1 MPLPQEFLELAEK
14 VRNWGRWGED
24 DELGTLN
31 LITPD
36 VVRKGAEC
44 VRAGKRFSLAIPL
57 SPNGPQRGNIPG
69 KFNPIRTM
77 VSVNMPLSADPDH
90 VRSSDDVV
98 FMSLQG
104 ATHWDSLA
112 HVSYGGHIYNGFAA
126 DSVSVSGARRCGIDK
141 VRTLV
146 GRGVLLDV
154 ARSKGVDR
162 LEGGYAITPED
173 LDEAEA
179 RAGVG
184 IEPGDVVLIRTGH
197 LQYLKEGNTRAYAD
211 PVPGVG
217 MACAVWFRERDIAAV
232 AADTVLLEV
241 WPPEREDLVIP
252 VHMLNLVDIG
262 LTQGQNFD
270 LEELAA
276 DCAEDGRHT
285 FLLEASP
292 EPFERGLGS
301 PVNPVALK

>member
-14 VRNWGRWGED
+14 VRNWGRWGDD
-24 DELGTLN
+24 DEIGTLN

-36 VVRKGAEC
+36 VVRKAAAC
-44 VRAGKRFSLAIPL
+44 VQSGKQFSLAIPL
-57 SPNGPQRGNIPG
+57 SQDGPQRGNIHG

-77 VSVNMPLSADPDH
+77 VSVNMPLSPDPDH

-112 HVSYGGHIYNGFAA
+112 HVSYSGHIYNGYPA
-126 DSVSVSGARRCGIDK
+126 DSVDVGGARRCGIDK
-141 VRTLV
+141 VKALAS
-146 GRGVLLDV
+146 RGVLLDV
-154 ARSKGVDR
+154 ARAKGVDR
-162 LEGGYAITPED
+162 LDGGYAITPDD
-173 LDEAEA
+173 LDAAEA
-179 RAGVG
+179 RSGVG
-184 IEPGDVVLIRTGH
+184 VEPGDIVLIRTGH
-197 LQYLKEGNTRAYAD
+197 LRYLKEGNTRAYAD

-217 MACAVWFRERDIAAV
+217 MAAASWFRDHDIAAV
-232 AADTVLLEV
+232 ASDTVLLEV
-241 WPPEREDLVIP
+241 WPPERPDLLIP

-270 LEELAA
+270 LEDLAA
-276 DCAEDGRHT
+276 DCAEDGRYT
-285 FLLEASP
+285 FLLEATP

-301 PVNPVALK
+301 PVNPVAIK